1 MKLSNKEQVVFE
13 NLSALFDNELSSTER
28 DIVLDRLLGDPDL
41 MKRWQR
47 HQLTH
52 DALSGQLHEPLL
64 KNNLLLRVSQ
74 ALQHE
79 PAHVTESP
87 VSQETVLPANSNTSI
102 LDHSGHADRRLMK
115 AGWFSQVIS
124 NKLMA
129 GTSVAVSVMFATL
142 FTVQYFQHNKHESV
156 AALAT
161 TNSAQ
166 TSLAQS
172 TQLQSALVQSAL
184 VQSDLVQSRVRINN
198 YAVNSLPAVLSL
210 PANLVSTRNTPA
222 SQYTPMTGKSE
233 KFIWIKAEP
242 ELSQQIQAYA
252 REHESHST
260 LSSFNSTLTPKIRAA
275 SYHPINKQAEQ

>member
-1 MKLSNKEQVVFE
+1 MKLSNKDQVIFE

-28 DIVLDRLLGDPDL
+28 DIVLDRLMGDPDL

-52 DALSGQLHEPLL
+52 DALHGQLHEPLL

-87 VSQETVLPANSNTSI
+87 VSQDTVSAANSNTSI
-102 LDHSGHADRRLMK
+102 LDHSGHADSRLMK
-115 AGWFSQVIS
+115 ESWFSHVIS

-129 GTSVAVSVMFATL
+129 GASVAVSVMFATL
-142 FTVQYFQHNKHESV
+142 FTVQHFQNNKHESV
-156 AALAT
+156 ATLAT

-166 TSLAQS
+166 SFLAQS
-172 TQLQSALVQSAL
+172 TQVQP
-184 VQSDLVQSRVRINN
+184 VQVQSRARADS
-198 YAVNSLPAVLSL
+198 YATNSSPAVLSL
-210 PANLVSTRNTPA
+210 PANFVSTRNAAA

-242 ELSQQIQAYA
+242 ELSQQIQGYA

-275 SYHPINKQAEQ
+275 SYQPEQ